1 MDIEQITSKSTF
13 FCLVSYTQGPIKGDA
28 DNEGGHVHEGIQ
40 LAARDGFVAVGETL
54 EGNPKKV
61 LDNFIVLFLKQ
72 RNFLLRHSFNF
83 LYHRLW

>member
-1 MDIEQITSKSTF
+1 MIENKCIIFESTFF

-61 LDNFIVLFLKQ
+61 IHNFINLF
-72 RNFLLRHSFNF
+72 S
-83 LYHRLW
+83 Y